1 MREQIRLHAGNSF
14 YTSVNSLLEQEG
26 QGGSLSYSPTLT
38 SVWQLVQLYVP
49 LPGFS
54 PVLQTCFI
62 VSPPRF
68 FVIMSRTGRA
78 MRRTGCKKTEK
89 EGRAFR
95 SFCCL
100 RASDVV
106 LL

>member
-14 YTSVNSLLEQEG
+14 HTSVNSLLEQEG

-62 VSPPRF
+62 SFTSSVFRYYVPY
-68 FVIMSRTGRA
+68 RA
-78 MRRTGCKKTEK
+78 RNAPYG
-89 EGRAFR
+89 
-95 SFCCL
+95 
-100 RASDVV
+100 V
-106 LL
+106 